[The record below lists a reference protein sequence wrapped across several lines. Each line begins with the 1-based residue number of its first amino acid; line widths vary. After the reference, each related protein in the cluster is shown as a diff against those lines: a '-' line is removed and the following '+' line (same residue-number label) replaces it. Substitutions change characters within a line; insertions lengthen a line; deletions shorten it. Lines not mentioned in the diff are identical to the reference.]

1 MQLNSTGGGSAILEI
16 NGDVILQGSGTVT
29 MSNNVNNQIMGYGQQ
44 NGAILTNKNTI
55 QGAGTIRPG
64 CCSSVINQHTISAN
78 QTTSLTINGNFS
90 NSSTGTLKVAKN
102 SAMYITG
109 GLFSN
114 FSGSTLTG
122 GRYMVRGALGFDG
135 ANIVSNAAS
144 ITLTGSTSQII
155 NDLNSANALANF
167 ATNMSTGSF
176 SLLSGRLLTTTI
188 AGGNFSNAGKVTVGV
203 GSGFQISAPSP
214 LVPSYTQTVG
224 TPTVDAVLTAARG
237 ATNQA
242 GKVFGPGTHAGT
254 VRF

>member
-122 GRYMVRGALGFDG
+122 GKYMVTGALGFDG

-144 ITLTGSTSQII
+144 ITFTGSTSQII

-176 SLLSGRLLTTTI
+176 SLLSGSLLTTTLT
-188 AGGNFSNAGKVTVGV
+188 GGNFRNDGKTTG
-203 GSGFQISAPSP
+203 GGRSGFQISAPLPALGTFSP
-214 LVPSYTQTVG
+214 RARDAHVG
-224 TPTVDAVLTAARG
+224 GRCTAQG
-237 ATNQA
+237 
-242 GKVFGPGTHAGT
+242 G
-254 VRF
+254 